1 MLGNMERYRP
11 LTQHEKRM
19 HKLRH
24 EPRMYDYL
32 PLPDPAREIQ
42 AEREQTGQGGLGLFF
57 LGMLSALLR
66 LPEVEEF
73 RAGRQE

>member
-1 MLGNMERYRP
+1 
-11 LTQHEKRM
+11 M

-24 EPRMYDYL
+24 EPRAYEYL
-32 PLPDPAREIQ
+32 PLPEPMREVQ
-42 AEREQTGQGGLGLFF
+42 REQLREGNEQAGLGIFF

-73 RAGRQE
+73 TREGGKE